1 MPVYNDFKSKVAA
14 EFKLIIMSKR
24 TFAEITTAEVLI
36 QLSKA
41 SKRQKLNPTMA
52 SRKRSFKKRKT
63 NGSLASQVNRIL
75 DKRIESKKVDN
86 NVGGVDILTTPLFID
101 VYAMSQGVTGS
112 TRVGVEIN
120 PTYMELKMGF
130 IGLTVQF
137 DAGAFIR
144 LMVVQSKEGALV
156 VGDMPAAFGS
166 APDTDQYNIL
176 MDKMIIL
183 DGHSSTTALPVQF
196 AWNWSKVLK
205 KSPGIRQTIRFD
217 SATTAT
223 LSGGIYVFAIGSD
236 VDIDISDGYI
246 RGLYKDA

>member
-1 MPVYNDFKSKVAA
+1 MPIYNDLKSKVAA

-41 SKRQKLNPTMA
+41 SKKQKSNLTMA
-52 SRKRSFKKRKT
+52 LARKRTFKKRKRQD
-63 NGSLASQVNRIL
+63 SLASQVNRIL

-86 NVGGVDILTTPLFID
+86 NVGGTDILATSLFID
-101 VYAMSQGVTGS
+101 VYSMSQGVTGA

-130 IGLTVQF
+130 ISLATTAASGV
-137 DAGAFIR
+137 FIR

-156 VGDMPAAFGS
+156 VGDLPTAFGS
-166 APDTDQYNIL
+166 APDTDQFNVL
-176 MDKMIIL
+176 MDKIIAME
-183 DGHSSTTALPVQF
+183 GHTSTVSLPLSF

-205 KSPGIRQTIRFD
+205 KSPGIRQTIRYD
-217 SATTAT
+217 SATAAT
-223 LSGGIYVFAIGSD
+223 LSGGIYVFAISSD
-236 VDIDISDGYI
+236 DDIDIIDGYV
-246 RGLYKDA
+246 RGL